1 MDKLV
6 KEVDL
11 LWETKSVYR
20 EQRPEK
26 ELQEVK
32 KALLR
37 FTFKFSLMYWS
48 WIPKPNKLGELR
60 AITKPDKAD
69 ILVMDALSHL
79 LNIVFGRLS
88 KGKVLTFPPSFRC
101 QLEVAFGSV
110 ADLTFRFRHN
120 KACTVFG

>member
-1 MDKLV
+1 MGNKV
-6 KEVDL
+6 R
-11 LWETKSVYR
+11 YR

-88 KGKVLTFPPSFRC
+88 KGNTRQST
-101 QLEVAFGSV
+101 GISS
-110 ADLTFRFRHN
+110 
-120 KACTVFG
+120 